1 MTQLFSDTS
10 RHRQIG
16 IALVTLTTLA
26 YATLD
31 ASAKWLVQSLPVFQV
46 VWLRFLVHTLFHAAV
61 FTPNM
66 GRRLYIVGQWRIQLL
81 RGLMLAAMTLL
92 NFWALQYLQLAQTG
106 AIQFSVPILIAM
118 ISALWLGEHLDLRRW
133 LAILLGF
140 VGVLIIIRPG
150 SHAFHPAILL
160 SVGNAFLY
168 AAFNLLTR
176 HLAAT
181 EHPITTQFF
190 SAAVAA
196 VVLAPFALA
205 QWQTPEGWLNWAL
218 VASMGLFGGL
228 GHIGAA
234 VAHRY
239 ASAAVL
245 GPFLYQQI
253 IYMTFWG
260 WLVFDQVPDHAVA
273 IGACVVVASG
283 LYLLWREL
291 RQGDASAPT
300 DDAVSR

>member
-10 RHRQIG
+10 RNRQIG
-16 IALVTLTTLA
+16 IALVTLTTMA

-31 ASAKWLVQSLPVFQV
+31 ASAKWLVQSLPVLQV
-46 VWLRFLVHTLFHAAV
+46 VWLRFVVHSVFHAAV
-61 FTPNM
+61 FTPSM
-66 GRRLYIVGQWRIQLL
+66 GWRLYKVSHIRIQLL
-81 RGLMLAAMTLL
+81 RGLMLGCMTLL

-118 ISALWLGEHLDLRRW
+118 ISAIWLGEHLDVRRW

-150 SHAFHPAILL
+150 SHAFHPAVLL
-160 SVGNAFLY
+160 SVGNAVLY

-176 HLAAT
+176 HLAAS
-181 EHPITTQFF
+181 ENPVTTQFF
-190 SAAVAA
+190 SAVVAA
-196 VVLAPFALA
+196 VVLTPLALM
-205 QWQTPEGWLNWAL
+205 QWQTPEGWLNWVL
-218 VASMGLFGGL
+218 VGAMGLFGGL

-260 WLVFDQVPDHAVA
+260 WLVFDQMPDHAVA
-273 IGACVVVASG
+273 LGACVVVASG

-291 RQGDASAPT
+291 RQSESASDPA
-300 DDAVSR
+300 

>member
-1 MTQLFSDTS
+1 MTQLFSDTA
-10 RHRQIG
+10 RNRQIG
-16 IALVTLTTLA
+16 IAFVTLTTLA

-31 ASAKWLVQSLPVFQV
+31 ASAKWLVQSLPVLQV
-46 VWLRFLVHTLFHAAV
+46 VWLRFFVHTLFHAVV
-61 FTPNM
+61 FTPSM
-66 GRRLYIVGQWRIQLL
+66 GWRLYKVNHLRIQVIRGVLL
-81 RGLMLAAMTLL
+81 VSMTIL

-106 AIQFSVPILIAM
+106 AIQFSVPILIALL
-118 ISALWLGEHLDLRRW
+118 STVWLGEHLDMRRW
-133 LAILLGF
+133 LAVLLGF

-150 SHAFHPAILL
+150 THAFHPAIFL
-160 SVGNAFLY
+160 SVANALLY
-168 AAFNLLTR
+168 AVFNMMTR
-176 HLAAT
+176 HLAAS
-181 EHPITTQFF
+181 ENPVTTQFF
-190 SAAVAA
+190 SAMVATT
-196 VVLAPFALA
+196 VLAPFAWWH
-205 QWQTPEGWLNWAL
+205 WQTPEGWLNWAL

-260 WLVFDQVPDHAVA
+260 WLVFDQMPDHAVA

-291 RQGDASAPT
+291 RQDAPPPSEEVT
-300 DDAVSR
+300 R

>member
-1 MTQLFSDTS
+1 MTQLFSDTA
-10 RHRQIG
+10 RNRQIG

-31 ASAKWLVQSLPVFQV
+31 ASAKWLVQSLPVLQV
-46 VWLRFLVHTLFHAAV
+46 VWLRFVVHSVFHAAV
-61 FTPNM
+61 FTPSM
-66 GRRLYIVGQWRIQLL
+66 GWRLYKVGHVRIQLL
-81 RGLMLAAMTLL
+81 RGLMLGCMTLL

-118 ISALWLGEHLDLRRW
+118 ISAIWLGEHLDVRRW

-160 SVGNAFLY
+160 SVGNAVLY

-176 HLAAT
+176 HLAAS
-181 EHPITTQFF
+181 ENPVTTQFF
-190 SAAVAA
+190 SAVVAA
-196 VVLAPFALA
+196 VVLTPLALM
-205 QWQTPEGWLNWAL
+205 QWQTPEGWLNWVL
-218 VASMGLFGGL
+218 VGAMGLFGGL

-260 WLVFDQVPDHAVA
+260 WLVFDQMPDHAVA
-273 IGACVVVASG
+273 LGACVVVASG

-291 RQGDASAPT
+291 RQSESASDRT
-300 DDAVSR
+300 

>member
-10 RHRQIG
+10 RNRQIG

-31 ASAKWLVQSLPVFQV
+31 ASAKWLVQTLPVFQV
-46 VWLRFLVHTLFHAAV
+46 VWLRFVVHSVFHAAV
-61 FTPNM
+61 FTPSM
-66 GRRLYIVGQWRIQLL
+66 GWRLYKVGNVRIQLL
-81 RGLMLAAMTLL
+81 RGLMLGAMTLL

-106 AIQFSVPILIAM
+106 AIQFSVPILIAL
-118 ISALWLGEHLDLRRW
+118 ISAIWLGEHLDMRRW
-133 LAILLGF
+133 VAILLGF

-176 HLAAT
+176 HLAAS
-181 EHPITTQFF
+181 ENPIATQFF
-190 SAAVAA
+190 SAVVAA
-196 VVLAPFALA
+196 TVLTPFALM

-253 IYMTFWG
+253 IYMTFFG
-260 WLVFDQVPDHAVA
+260 WLVFDQIPDHGVA

-291 RQGDASAPT
+291 RQGEAASPE
-300 DDAVSR
+300 S

>member
-10 RHRQIG
+10 RNRQIG
-16 IALVTLTTLA
+16 IALVTLTTIA

-31 ASAKWLVQSLPVFQV
+31 ASAKWLVQSLPVLQV
-46 VWLRFLVHTLFHAAV
+46 VWLRFLVHTVFHAAV
-61 FTPNM
+61 FTPSM
-66 GRRLYIVGQWRIQLL
+66 GERLYKVRHVRMQLI
-81 RGLMLAAMTLL
+81 RGLMLACMTLL

-118 ISALWLGEHLDLRRW
+118 ISAIWLGEHLDVRRW

-160 SVGNAFLY
+160 SLGNAVLY
-168 AAFNLLTR
+168 AIFNMLTR

-181 EHPITTQFF
+181 ENPVSTQFF
-190 SAAVAA
+190 SAMVAA
-196 VVLAPFALA
+196 TVLTPFALWH
-205 QWQTPEGWLNWAL
+205 WQTPEGWLNWAL
-218 VASMGLFGGL
+218 VGCMGLFGGL

-260 WLVFDQVPDHAVA
+260 WLLFDQMPDHAVA

-291 RQGDASAPT
+291 RHHETSATHP
-300 DDAVSR
+300 